1 MTPVLVEAQIARISG
16 TAKEMVEKL
25 PEKFEAKQPNNKKKI
40 SKEVEEIHRQVV
52 AMDDADPKKMEDIR
66 KFSAIY
72 GRFDCKRKPQK
83 PLTLHEVR
91 CKFYFPNKL
100 EQQFKCFTNK
110 WMGTDV
116 YFVKWSERELLPCI
130 VRSKKSLTCRGLE
143 SGKKVLLRPL

>member
-91 CKFYFPNKL
+91 CKFYFSNKL

-130 VRSKKSLTCRGLE
+130 VEKQKKLDLS
-143 SGKKVLLRPL
+143 RP